1 MGQDDNPLHPGWPS
15 WRVAS
20 SHPELVDAQIQMVT
34 IMVIILVTN
43 HYGDQT
49 LQNIIV
55 SVAVI
60 LVILAMVAL
69 VLSLYNI

>member
-34 IMVIILVTN
+34 IMVIIIVVTN

-55 SVAVI
+55 SVVI

-69 VLSLYNI
+69 VLSLCNI

>member
-34 IMVIILVTN
+34 IMVIIIIVTN

-55 SVAVI
+55 SVVI

-69 VLSLYNI
+69 VLSLCNI

>member
-15 WRVAS
+15 WGVAS

-43 HYGDQT
+43 HYGGQT
-49 LQNIIV
+49 LWNIIV
-55 SVAVI
+55 FVVI
-60 LVILAMVAL
+60 LVILDMVAL
-69 VLSLYNI
+69 VLSLCNI

>member
-34 IMVIILVTN
+34 IMVIIIVTN

-55 SVAVI
+55 SVVI